1 MLKEDNNGYICLP
14 LQDLKYQIN
23 NKKTLVYIVVFHPED
38 LIDGY
43 DLSKIRLHDNL
54 TLVGDD
60 VNGPFESESYFEK
73 NHTSIPL
80 SAAICIGWSERGFEY
95 KQDKSPWVVNFRNLS
110 YEGKKLYYSMKKL
123 HNQKEVRILTF
134 TEK

>member
-1 MLKEDNNGYICLP
+1 MLREDNNGFITLP
-14 LQDLKYQIN
+14 FDDDRYQVN
-23 NKKTLVYIVVFHPED
+23 NNKTLVYIVVFHPDD
-38 LIDGY
+38 LIGGY

-54 TLVGDD
+54 KLVGDD
-60 VNGPFESESYFEK
+60 VLGHFQDKNYFEK
-73 NHTSIPL
+73 NNTSIPL
-80 SAAICIGWSERGFEY
+80 SAAICVGWSEKGFVNSV
-95 KQDKSPWVVNFRNLS
+95 DNVAWLANFRNLS